1 MKLRAFA
8 RLAGVR
14 VIICGGGW
22 GGKYG
27 YTLLDAPNCQYCGFK
42 SAKEAYEGWLKD
54 TYPEKLY
61 NAMLKLLEEK

>member
-1 MKLRAFA
+1 MNLRTFA

-22 GGKYG
+22 GGRYG
-27 YTLLDAPNCQYCGFK
+27 YIQLDNPNCHYCGFK
-42 SAKEAYEGWLKD
+42 SANAAYEGWLKD

-61 NAMLKLLEEK
+61 EAMLKLLEK